1 MDDNT
6 PHRTPHSKP
15 AQTASGS
22 RIAPSLFVFA
32 LIYGGM
38 TVIAGVLA
46 FKQIALGPLAVESG
60 IFAFLVLVV
69 LSSTIAQL
77 HGRRAAD
84 RLVLWGFVPLAISI
98 GLILLVLALP
108 VSPDMPDANL
118 LAFETV
124 LSSTPRIMAAGP
136 VAYGVSLLL
145 NVWIFDRLRGS
156 HVGDGGDARE
166 GGLWLMLRGAIAS
179 AISQAIDSVIF
190 ISLAF
195 YGEFPIGDLI
205 VGQALAKV
213 VLSFVLV
220 PFLIVF
226 GVKFGRWLD
235 ARSTN

>member
-1 MDDNT
+1 MDQDT
-6 PHRTPHSKP
+6 APP
-15 AQTASGS
+15 AASPAAPPANAS

-77 HGRRAAD
+77 HGRKAAD

-98 GLILLVLALP
+98 GLILLVLGLP
-108 VSPDMPDANL
+108 VSPDMPAENL
-118 LAFETV
+118 RAFETV

-156 HVGDGGDARE
+156 GDSE

-190 ISLAF
+190 ITLAF

-205 VGQALAKV
+205 MGQALAKV

-220 PFLIVF
+220 PFLIVL

-235 ARSTN
+235 ARAA